1 LATPWFELKRKNI
14 YFSRDLFQMEFT
26 ALNKPLD
33 GGPWRLEDTVAARQL
48 LKTFLRRFLN
58 GAE

>member
-1 LATPWFELKRKNI
+1 
-14 YFSRDLFQMEFT
+14 MEFT